1 MLNYNFFRL
10 VYMEKVAIAL
20 QEWAKDKNYKQRE
33 LANILGVAQPYIGR
47 MMKGKQEFGKNT
59 ARKWADAFGMSYTFL
74 LTGEGSLFDQSPDVA
89 EQATEDVA
97 AGLDPES
104 AEYWRKKY
112 EECLAELYKERAISE
127 GLRIALGAV
136 RDAK

>member
-1 MLNYNFFRL
+1 MQN
-10 VYMEKVAIAL
+10 IITAL
-20 QEWAKDKNYKQRE
+20 QEWAKQKKITQRQLADKF
-33 LANILGVAQPYIGR
+33 GVSQTAISQLLS
-47 MMKGKQEFGKNT
+47 GKVPFGKNR
-59 ARKWADAFGMSYTFL
+59 ARKWADTFGMSYTFL
-74 LTGEGSLFDQSPDVA
+74 LTGEGSLFDQSTDVA
-89 EQATEDVA
+89 EQASEDVA